1 MTQSQRSLIR
11 ARQYPVLSLFDEVN
25 RLFDDALP
33 HAGAS
38 ASSRFAP
45 VLDVTESDKDYL
57 IQGDFPGFEGQ
68 DVQIEVKDNS
78 ITLSGERRQERERK
92 EGERTYVE
100 RSFGSFSRTIPF
112 SVEIDE
118 DRATAEM
125 KNGVLTIQVPKSE
138 KVVRGV
144 KKITV
149 KSS

>member
-1 MTQSQRSLIR
+1 
-11 ARQYPVLSLFDEVN
+11 
-25 RLFDDALP
+25 
-33 HAGAS
+33 
-38 ASSRFAP
+38 